1 MMEFYQTI
9 LILCS
14 LLIISVE
21 SLMFHLEANARFEF
35 IDLHEVSP
43 VNENVQEVSGDIY
56 VVEWRALCSCK
67 FQEVVDIA
75 HKFSLPCFTVDNLL
89 SLG

>member
-21 SLMFHLEANARFEF
+21 SLMFHLEANARFEL
-35 IDLHEVSP
+35 IELHEESA
-43 VNENVQEVSGDIY
+43 VNENVQEVPGRGD
-56 VVEWRALCSCK
+56 
-67 FQEVVDIA
+67 QERCVSDGRL
-75 HKFSLPCFTVDNLL
+75 H
-89 SLG
+89 GH